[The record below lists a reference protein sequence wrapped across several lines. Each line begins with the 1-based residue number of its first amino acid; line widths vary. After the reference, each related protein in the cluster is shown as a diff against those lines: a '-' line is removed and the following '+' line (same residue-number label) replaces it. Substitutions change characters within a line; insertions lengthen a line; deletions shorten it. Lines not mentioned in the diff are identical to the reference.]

1 MSAGFACNSEARKR
15 AEEEA
20 ARRLAESVARL
31 EQRPTA
37 DDYQRGI
44 TDALALVKER
54 HTHEEFRGKA
64 ALDRYAAALRELAEG
79 VQP

>member
-1 MSAGFACNSEARKR
+1 MSAGFACNSSARKR
-15 AEEEA
+15 AEEA
-20 ARRLAESVARL
+20 RLAESIARL

-37 DDYQRGI
+37 DDYRRGI

-54 HTHEEFRGKA
+54 HAHECFRGQE
-64 ALDRYAAALRELAEG
+64 ALDRYAAALRELSEG

>member
-1 MSAGFACNSEARKR
+1 MSAGFACNSSARKR
-15 AEEEA
+15 IEEEA
-20 ARRLAESVARL
+20 AATNPA
-31 EQRPTA
+31 PA
-37 DDYQRGI
+37 DAYRRGI

-54 HTHEEFRGKA
+54 HAHECFRGQE